1 MEFNI
6 DKYRP
11 KARKQRTGRGLQ
23 VLLVPEGGVQ
33 PRTFVLTPRRMLI
46 LKIAAV
52 LLVLHILFG
61 FYAYAA
67 ISRDR
72 LRLRS
77 LEQANRQLN
86 ENSRRIDELSTAF
99 KSMEELDAKIQA
111 ALGLDH
117 GDQGSPGTAVPRS
130 AGIALSL
137 ERPYADGRSQRAGQS
152 SAPEQVRVG
161 EKIIMTQ
168 AGAQS
173 DLHEYLRD
181 LPTYLPVEG
190 VLTNDYDASAGGGSA
205 SSHRGVDIAAP
216 RGSAVRAAGDGVVV
230 FSGWTE
236 FLGHLIIL
244 YHGKGYFSFYGHNQS
259 LLVGSNALVRKADVI
274 ALLGNSGISS
284 APHLHFEIWKDG
296 VPQDPKKYILAFAR
310 M

>member
-6 DKYRP
+6 EKYRP
-11 KARKQRTGRGLQ
+11 KARKQKTGRSLQ
-23 VLLVPEGGVQ
+23 VLLVPEGGDQ
-33 PRTFVLTPRRMLI
+33 PRTFVLTAQRLLS

-52 LLVLHILFG
+52 LLALHILFG

-86 ENSRRIDELSTAF
+86 ENSRRIDELSAQF

-111 ALGLDH
+111 ALGLN
-117 GDQGSPGTAVPRS
+117 QGGQESPSTAESRSLGT
-130 AGIALSL
+130 GLSL
-137 ERPYADGRSQRAGQS
+137 ERQHADGRSQLSGQS

-168 AGAQS
+168 ASAQS
-173 DLHEYLRD
+173 GLHDYLRD

-190 VLTNDYDASAGGGSA
+190 VLTNDYDASAGKGSA
-205 SSHRGVDIAAP
+205 SRHRGVDIAAP

-259 LLVGSNALVRKADVI
+259 LLVGSNTLVRKAEVI

-296 VPQDPKKYILAFAR
+296 VPQDPKKYILALAR

>member
-6 DKYRP
+6 EKYRP
-11 KARKQRTGRGLQ
+11 KARKQSTGRSLQ
-23 VLLVPEGGVQ
+23 VLVVPEGGVQ
-33 PRTFVLTPRRMLI
+33 PRTFVLTARRMLFF
-46 LKIAAV
+46 KIAAV
-52 LLVLHILFG
+52 ILVLHILFG
-61 FYAYAA
+61 FYAYWA

-117 GDQGSPGTAVPRS
+117 NGQGSSGAIEARSTGTTLA
-130 AGIALSL
+130 L
-137 ERPYADGRSQRAGQS
+137 ERMYPDGRPQLSDQS
-152 SAPEQVRVG
+152 SAREQVRVG

-168 AGAQS
+168 ASAQS
-173 DLHEYLRD
+173 GLHDYLRD

-190 VLTNDYDASAGGGSA
+190 VLTNDYDASDGGGSA
-205 SSHRGVDIAAP
+205 SGHRGVDIAAP

-244 YHGKGYFSFYGHNQS
+244 YHGNGYFSLYGHNQS
-259 LLVGSNALVRKADVI
+259 LLVRGNALVHKADVI